1 MELNMRELFLLK
13 AILTEKQKKYGHS
26 NHILN
31 GLLLK
36 INKEIAEQPLYEKGD
51 FKKEYE
57 CVFKSLKETA
67 E

>member
-1 MELNMRELFLLK
+1 LLK

-57 CVFKSLKETA
+57 SIFKSLKETA

>member
-1 MELNMRELFLLK
+1 MLK

-57 CVFKSLKETA
+57 SIFKSLKETA

>member
-1 MELNMRELFLLK
+1 MELDMRELFLLK
-13 AILTEKQKKYGHS
+13 AILTGKQKKYGHS

-36 INKEIAEQPLYEKGD
+36 INKEMVEQPLEKGD